1 MKNVKWGELDYL
13 ILDLPLV
20 QEISNLLLV
29 QKIKL
34 TGAIIVTTPQDLAHV
49 DVKKG
54 SDMFSKVDTPILGV
68 VENMVGT
75 SLSGQLTNTDLS
87 NASLVINDEKVV
99 FDKEGNFN
107 FIHNVFSGQSGE
119 KESKRLGL
127 PLLGQIP
134 LDYSLS
140 KSCDVG
146 EPYVINNE
154 NLTYSKYFLK
164 L

>member
-1 MKNVKWGELDYL
+1 
-13 ILDLPLV
+13 
-20 QEISNLLLV
+20 
-29 QKIKL
+29 
-34 TGAIIVTTPQDLAHV
+34 
-49 DVKKG
+49 
-54 SDMFSKVDTPILGV
+54 MFSKVDTPILGV

-75 SLSGQLTNTDLS
+75 NLFGQLTNADLS

-134 LDYSLS
+134 LDYNLS
-140 KSCDVG
+140 KSCDEG
-146 EPYVINNE
+146 QPYVINND
-154 NLTYSKYFLK
+154 NSNIQHIFSKIVNQLIK
-164 L
+164 G